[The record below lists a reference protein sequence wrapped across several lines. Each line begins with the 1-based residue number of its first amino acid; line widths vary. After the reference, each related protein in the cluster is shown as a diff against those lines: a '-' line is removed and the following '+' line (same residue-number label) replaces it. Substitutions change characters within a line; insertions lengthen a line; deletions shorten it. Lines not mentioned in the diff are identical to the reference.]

1 MRPRRAPSGRLVGV
15 SGPGDAT
22 TRERTWSPD
31 RALDLHRTLAV
42 LRRGAGDPSYLTDAD
57 GAIWR
62 GVRTPEGPGTLR
74 LAALRGSGEVAAAA
88 WGAGAD
94 WLLDRVPRMCG
105 ADDDA
110 SGFDPAHPLLR
121 AAAARHPGFRIAA
134 ADQVV
139 DMLVPSVLEQK
150 VTGKQARASWR
161 VLVLQYGEPAPGPA
175 PAGLRVPPAAATW
188 ALVPSWS
195 WHRAGVEPA
204 RSRTIVNAA
213 RHAGRLEETVALGT
227 EVADARLRSLPGVG
241 VWTSAEIRQRSHGD
255 PDAVPV
261 GDFHLPAVVGH
272 ALIGERVDDDGMLE
286 LLAPY
291 AGHRY
296 RAIALI
302 GLSGVRKPRFGPRL
316 TIQDHRSI

>member
-1 MRPRRAPSGRLVGV
+1 M
-15 SGPGDAT
+15 
-22 TRERTWSPD
+22 
-31 RALDLHRTLAV
+31 LDLHRTLAV
-42 LRRGAGDPSYLTDAD
+42 LRRGVGDPTYVTDAA

-74 LAALRGSGEVAAAA
+74 LTALRGTGEVAAAA
-88 WGAGAD
+88 WGPGAE
-94 WLLDRVPRMCG
+94 WLLDRMPRMCG
-105 ADDDA
+105 ADDDPA
-110 SGFDPAHPLLR
+110 GFAAHHPVVAR
-121 AAAARHPGFRIAA
+121 AIRMHPGFRIGA

-139 DMLVPSVLEQK
+139 EVLVPSVLEQK
-150 VTGKQARASWR
+150 VTGKQARASFR
-161 VLVLQYGEPAPGPA
+161 ELVLQYGEPAPGPA

-188 ALVPSWS
+188 ALVPSWA

-204 RSRTIVNAA
+204 RSRTIVTAV
-213 RHAGRLEETVALGT
+213 RHAGRLEETVSLGT
-227 EVADARLRSLPGVG
+227 AVAGARLCALPGIG
-241 VWTSAEIRQRSHGD
+241 VWTSAEVRQRSHGD
-255 PDAVPV
+255 PDAVPI

-296 RAIALI
+296 RAIAFI

-316 TIQDHRSI
+316 TIQDHRRH